1 MAKKIP
7 ALIQLSTSEL
17 KRMLAARERIDV
29 LEAEK
34 ARLLK
39 GLAAVDRELAQL
51 LAGAAPAAAGRPRKA
66 GRKPA
71 PKKPRATARKAAGAT
86 AKKTARKTKCQE
98 EGRKKK
104 AAKKKVAKKTAR
116 KAGRK
121 KVAKKIAKKTAGRP
135 VARAAAGR
143 VRLEDVILAVL
154 RKSKKPVTFKK
165 LYATIVDGKLFA
177 TKSANFDNVL
187 RRTLST
193 SDAVA
198 RVGRG
203 LYAVA

>member
-7 ALIQLSTSEL
+7 ALIQLSTGEL

-39 GLAAVDRELAQL
+39 ELSAVERELSQL
-51 LAGAAPAAAGRPRKA
+51 LAGADPASAPRGTRRQ
-66 GRKPA
+66 R
-71 PKKPRATARKAAGAT
+71 T
-86 AKKTARKTKCQE
+86 AK
-98 EGRKKK
+98 
-104 AAKKKVAKKTAR
+104 

-121 KVAKKIAKKTAGRP
+121 KVAKKAAGKVGRKAVGKAGKKTAKKP
-135 VARAAAGR
+135 VKKSAKKSARKPAAARTKAPR

-154 RKSKKPVTFKK
+154 RKSRRPVTFKK
-165 LYATIVDGKLFA
+165 LYATIVDGELFA

-193 SDAVA
+193 SESIA

>member
-17 KRMLAARERIDV
+17 KRMLVARERIDV

-39 GLAAVDRELAQL
+39 GLAAVDRELGQL
-51 LAGAAPAAAGRPRKA
+51 LAGAEPGKAGAPAGTRRKTAAKQPVRRKA
-66 GRKPA
+66 
-71 PKKPRATARKAAGAT
+71 KKVG
-86 AKKTARKTKCQE
+86 
-98 EGRKKK
+98 KKK
-104 AAKKKVAKKTAR
+104 AAKKKTAR
-116 KAGRK
+116 KATRKPAARTAKK
-121 KVAKKIAKKTAGRP
+121 KVGKKVGKKAGRSE
-135 VARAAAGR
+135 AGR

-154 RKSKKPVTFKK
+154 RKSGKPVAFKK

-177 TKSANFDNVL
+177 TKSSNFDNVL

-193 SDAVA
+193 STSIA

>member
-7 ALIQLSTSEL
+7 ALIQLSTGEL

-39 GLAAVDRELAQL
+39 GLAAVDRELGQL
-51 LAGAAPAAAGRPRKA
+51 LAGAEPGAAQQPSRRKA
-66 GRKPA
+66 
-71 PKKPRATARKAAGAT
+71 KKVG
-86 AKKTARKTKCQE
+86 
-98 EGRKKK
+98 KKK
-104 AAKKKVAKKTAR
+104 AGKKKVAKKKVAKKKTA
-116 KAGRK
+116 K
-121 KVAKKIAKKTAGRP
+121 KKTAGKKTAGTTRKEVGRKVGKK
-135 VARAAAGR
+135 VARSAAGR

-154 RKSKKPVTFKK
+154 RKAGKPVAFKK

-177 TKSANFDNVL
+177 TRSSNFDNVL

-193 SDAVA
+193 STSIE

>member
-39 GLAAVDRELAQL
+39 GLAAIDRELSQL
-51 LAGAAPAAAGRPRKA
+51 LAGAAPAAAGEPRKTR
-66 GRKPA
+66 RKRTA
-71 PKKPRATARKAAGAT
+71 KKPRATVRKAAGAT
-86 AKKTARKTKCQE
+86 AKKTVRKQA
-98 EGRKKK
+98 KKIG
-104 AAKKKVAKKTAR
+104 KKKVAKKRAKNAAKKVAGKTVKKTAR
-116 KAGRK
+116 K
-121 KVAKKIAKKTAGRP
+121 P
-135 VARAAAGR
+135 VAGTAAGR

-154 RKSKKPVTFKK
+154 RKSGKPVAFKK

-193 SDAVA
+193 SDAVE

>member
-7 ALIQLSTSEL
+7 ALIQLSTGEL

-39 GLAAVDRELAQL
+39 GLAAVDRELGQL
-51 LAGAAPAAAGRPRKA
+51 LAGAEPGAAQQPSRRKA
-66 GRKPA
+66 KKVGKKKVGKKKVGQRKVG
-71 PKKPRATARKAAGAT
+71 KKKVA
-86 AKKTARKTKCQE
+86 
-98 EGRKKK
+98 KKK
-104 AAKKKVAKKTAR
+104 AAKKTA
-116 KAGRK
+116 G
-121 KVAKKIAKKTAGRP
+121 KKTAGTTRKRVGRKVGKK
-135 VARAAAGR
+135 VARSAAGR

-154 RKSKKPVTFKK
+154 RKAGKPVAFKK

-177 TKSANFDNVL
+177 TRSSNFDNVL

-193 SDAVA
+193 STSIE

>member
-7 ALIQLSTSEL
+7 ALTQLSTNDL

-29 LEAEK
+29 LESEK
-34 ARLLK
+34 AKLLK
-39 GLAAVDRELAQL
+39 GLAAVDRELSQL
-51 LAGAAPAAAGRPRKA
+51 LAGAEPAAAA
-66 GRKPA
+66 TRKP
-71 PKKPRATARKAAGAT
+71 ARKAA
-86 AKKTARKTKCQE
+86 KKVGTRKVGKKKV
-98 EGRKKK
+98 GKKKVGKKK
-104 AAKKKVAKKTAR
+104 AAKKTVRKVAGKKTVR
-116 KAGRK
+116 KTVK
-121 KVAKKIAKKTAGRP
+121 KTTRKTAGK
-135 VARAAAGR
+135 AGR

-154 RKSKKPVTFKK
+154 RKSRKPVTFKQ
-165 LYATIVDGKLFA
+165 LYATIVDGKLFV

-193 SDAVA
+193 STSIA